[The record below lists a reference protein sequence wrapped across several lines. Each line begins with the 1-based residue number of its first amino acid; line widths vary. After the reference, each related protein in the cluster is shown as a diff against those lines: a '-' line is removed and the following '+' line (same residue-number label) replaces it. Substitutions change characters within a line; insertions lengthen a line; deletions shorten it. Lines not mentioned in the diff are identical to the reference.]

1 MTIYKGQS
9 PQIVILIIFFQ
20 EKKKNIFKER
30 KQALLCLYAPVLHI
44 FIKSLTNYVHNFSG
58 NTHEHSKVYL
68 EFYHNIVYIAN
79 EGHQIKLKIG

>member
-1 MTIYKGQS
+1 MFVCTT
-9 PQIVILIIFFQ
+9 
-20 EKKKNIFKER
+20 
-30 KQALLCLYAPVLHI
+30 VLHI